1 MAAVAKLRTFL
12 TRRLDLE
19 RTGGVLFAR
28 DDRTLILAD
37 TGTFTCSHAAL
48 LRTVFPHIFFTLMA
62 RVCINFSKFWGLV
75 GFVQQYILGSSL
87 THAGLEQRR
96 HEDYIGVK
104 IFQLVCKIDKYSIK
118 KAEEFYCHILRV
130 FFGTFS
136 NFLTAF
142 ALT

>member
-1 MAAVAKLRTFL
+1 MAAVAKLRSFL

-62 RVCINFSKFWGLV
+62 RARVCINLSKFWGLV
-75 GFVQQYILGSSL
+75 GFVQQYIFGSSL

-96 HEDYIGVK
+96 QEDHIGVK
-104 IFQLVCKIDKYSIK
+104 IF
-118 KAEEFYCHILRV
+118 
-130 FFGTFS
+130 
-136 NFLTAF
+136 
-142 ALT
+142 